1 MKIVEDPKIL
11 STFEKEDEKEIDLK
25 PGKLVKDENII
36 TQFNKLENEE
46 GIESTVKKSLG
57 AIKEF
62 FTGTKRTEYPE
73 LPEIGAYKGKGA
85 AKIAAGLLINPN
97 QKAQAEIIQ
106 AQIPESKI
114 LKDSFDNILISMP
127 DGKTF
132 YLNKPGTSEQD
143 ILQTTSQILS
153 YIPGYSSAAKAAGKS
168 LLKRAV
174 YTGGEHGGPSV
185 SLRLLTPSVL
195 VAEGVSVIC
204 RQI

>member
-11 STFEKEDEKEIDLK
+11 SAFEKEDEKEIDLK
-25 PGKLVKDENII
+25 PGKLIEDENII
-36 TQFNKLENEE
+36 NQFNKLENEE

-73 LPEIGAYKGKGA
+73 LPEIGSYKGKGA

-106 AQIPESKI
+106 TQIPESKI
-114 LKDSFDNILISMP
+114 LKDNFDNILIAMP

-132 YLNKPGTSEQD
+132 YLNKPGTS
-143 ILQTTSQILS
+143 
-153 YIPGYSSAAKAAGKS
+153 
-168 LLKRAV
+168 
-174 YTGGEHGGPSV
+174 
-185 SLRLLTPSVL
+185 
-195 VAEGVSVIC
+195 
-204 RQI
+204 

>member
-11 STFEKEDEKEIDLK
+11 SAFEKEDEKEIDLK
-25 PGKLVKDENII
+25 PGKLVEDENII

-46 GIESTVKKSLG
+46 GIENTVKKSLG

-106 AQIPESKI
+106 TQIPESKI
-114 LKDSFDNILISMP
+114 LKDNFDNILIAMP

-132 YLNKPGTSEQD
+132 YL
-143 ILQTTSQILS
+143 ILS
-153 YIPGYSSAAKAAGKS
+153 KSFSIFHHHLQFVLMCVVRLHLWYIYHF
-168 LLKRAV
+168 RA
-174 YTGGEHGGPSV
+174 
-185 SLRLLTPSVL
+185 
-195 VAEGVSVIC
+195 C
-204 RQI
+204 

>member
-11 STFEKEDEKEIDLK
+11 SAFEKEEEKEIDLK
-25 PGKLVKDENII
+25 PGKLVEDENII

-132 YLNKPGTSEQD
+132 YLNKKFYH
-143 ILQTTSQILS
+143 L
-153 YIPGYSSAAKAAGKS
+153 A
-168 LLKRAV
+168 
-174 YTGGEHGGPSV
+174 
-185 SLRLLTPSVL
+185 
-195 VAEGVSVIC
+195 
-204 RQI
+204 